1 MMSSVAQPPSSL
13 PFVSP
18 QFFILLLLIFFLEI
32 LAIMLFFIYQDEV
45 RRLDGSHW
53 VTSSCYSPQRTMLKR
68 DSVSVRLC
76 FRGVFVSVNHIVCWF
91 SIEHIH
97 WHFFLQHWFSTIY
110 MYFFLLSGIFG
121 EIFMDELA
129 LWIFPYQSTYLL
141 NSNCFTL
148 LPGWGDFGF
157 IMKCRSRYPDV
168 ELQRNTETCL
178 LDSVFLH
185 VLNGR

>member
-1 MMSSVAQPPSSL
+1 MSSVAQPPSSL

-76 FRGVFVSVNHIVCWF
+76 FRGVFMSVNHIVCWF

-110 MYFFLLSGIFG
+110 MYFFSLGWDL
-121 EIFMDELA
+121 
-129 LWIFPYQSTYLL
+129 
-141 NSNCFTL
+141 
-148 LPGWGDFGF
+148 WGDIYGFG
-157 IMKCRSRYPDV
+157 SRKRKTWSSSCVV
-168 ELQRNTETCL
+168 ETSNWTST
-178 LDSVFLH
+178 LDISISVH
-185 VLNGR
+185 IPIE

>member
-1 MMSSVAQPPSSL
+1 MMSSVTQPPSSL

-45 RRLDGSHW
+45 RRLDSHW
-53 VTSSCYSPQRTMLKR
+53 VRSSCYSPQRTMLKR

-76 FRGVFVSVNHIVCWF
+76 FRGVFMSVNHIVCWF

-110 MYFFLLSGIFG
+110 IYFFSLGWDLGGDIYGFESWKLKTWSSSCVVETSYWTG
-121 EIFMDELA
+121 
-129 LWIFPYQSTYLL
+129 
-141 NSNCFTL
+141 TL
-148 LPGWGDFGF
+148 D
-157 IMKCRSRYPDV
+157 ISI
-168 ELQRNTETCL
+168 
-178 LDSVFLH
+178 SVH
-185 VLNGR
+185 IPIE